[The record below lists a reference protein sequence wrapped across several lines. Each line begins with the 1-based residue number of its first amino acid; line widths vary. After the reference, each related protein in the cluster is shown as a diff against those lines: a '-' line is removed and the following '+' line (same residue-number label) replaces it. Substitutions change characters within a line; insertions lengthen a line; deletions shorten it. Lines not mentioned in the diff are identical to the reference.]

1 MIRIAVISMH
11 TCPLACPE
19 GMLGGRETGG
29 MNVYVRELSRELGR
43 RGVCVDVFT
52 RFQDADTQQIE
63 PLGPNA
69 RVVHLQAGPLTSYSK
84 NKLVNHVGEFV
95 EGIEWFARR
104 EGIRYDLV
112 HGHYW
117 VSGLVAH
124 ELQRRWGAPT
134 VQMFHTLGQLK
145 NSVAKSTDD
154 LEVDLR
160 VEVEGK
166 VMEWANRII
175 VATPLEREQ
184 MVWRYGADAGKITVI
199 PAGVDTRLFHPRERA
214 EVRRQL
220 GLPHLDTPILLFVGR
235 IERLKGIDTLLESVA
250 VVSRSCTGRN
260 LKVLIVGGGGQTAD
274 ENAGLRRVVQLHR
287 DLNLEEQVEFVG
299 SKPQEMLPLYYAA
312 ADITVMPSHYESFGL
327 VAVESMASG
336 TPVIASNVGGLSF
349 TVKDG
354 ETGYLVP
361 EENHFALAEKVHT
374 LLKNPEQRL
383 LMGEQAV
390 LHARQ
395 YSWGNIAD
403 QIVQVYDEE
412 IAALSYLAPVPMLS
426 EYLGG

>member
-1 MIRIAVISMH
+1 MSRIAVISMH

-29 MNVYVRELSRELGR
+29 LNVYVRELSRELGS
-43 RGVCVDVFT
+43 RGMSVDVFT
-52 RFQDADTQQIE
+52 RFQDMDTPQIE
-63 PLGPNA
+63 LLGYDA
-69 RVVHLQAGPLTSYSK
+69 RVIHLPAGPLAPYDK
-84 NKLVNHVGEFV
+84 NKLVNHVGQFV
-95 EGIEWFARR
+95 EGIKEFARR

-124 ELQRRWGAPT
+124 RLQEEWGVPM
-134 VQMFHTLGQLK
+134 VQMFHTLGHLK
-145 NSVAKSTDD
+145 NSVAKSVDD
-154 LEVDLR
+154 HEVDARIR
-160 VEVEGK
+160 VETQ
-166 VMEWANRII
+166 VMQWADRI
-175 VATPLEREQ
+175 VAATPLERSQ
-184 MVWRYGADAGKITVI
+184 MVWCYGGDLDKITVV
-199 PAGVDTRLFHPRERA
+199 PAGVDTSLFYPRDRA
-214 EVRRQL
+214 QVRKKL
-220 GLPHLDTPILLFVGR
+220 GLPDLDTPILLFVGR

-250 VVSRSCTGRN
+250 VVSRTCSGRN
-260 LKVLIVGGGGQTAD
+260 LKVLIVGGGGQTEA
-274 ENAGLRRVVQLHR
+274 ENAELRRVVQLHR

-361 EENHFALAEKVHT
+361 EENHFALAEQVHT
-374 LLKNPEQRL
+374 LLKNPELRL
-383 LMGEQAV
+383 RMGEQAA
-390 LHARQ
+390 LHAQQ
-395 YSWGNIAD
+395 YAWGNIAD
-403 QIVQVYDEE
+403 QMVEVYGRE
-412 IAALSYLAPVPMLS
+412 IALQRSVMLPVLSDFIS
-426 EYLGG
+426 G